1 MAGGVA
7 SNRLSLNVKC
17 FSKLTKQIRGNI
29 WRLIPLV
36 TALSTPD
43 HQSPG
48 LFTSVL
54 LIPLTQVP
62 VLVVWVSDGSLYI
75 NALKEPPFTLW
86 CEIYESFV
94 YKAPY
99 SSQKRGKR
107 EKTARL
113 DFFQIKNIAILQP
126 ELISQEPGLL
136 GSFTGFLKILL

>member
-1 MAGGVA
+1 MAPDTTR
-7 SNRLSLNVKC
+7 NYC
-17 FSKLTKQIRGNI
+17 T
-29 WRLIPLV
+29 
-36 TALSTPD
+36 LSTPD

-75 NALKEPPFTLW
+75 NALNKPPFTLW

-107 EKTARL
+107 EKAARL
-113 DFFQIKNIAILQP
+113 DFFQIKSCLSTARSYFSGTGFRRVLYRIFKGP
-126 ELISQEPGLL
+126 SLIS
-136 GSFTGFLKILL
+136 TDGFISSYLIVT